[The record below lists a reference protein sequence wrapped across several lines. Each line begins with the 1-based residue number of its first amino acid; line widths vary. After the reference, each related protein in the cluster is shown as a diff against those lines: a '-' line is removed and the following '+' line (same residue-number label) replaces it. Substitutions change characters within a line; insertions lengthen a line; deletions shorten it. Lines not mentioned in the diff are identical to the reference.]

1 MLLTLDDLTGDFYL
15 AAVFSRSYVFKDLDT
30 LKQLLKDNHLE
41 EISGITNYKDSV
53 LNELNETKTKMII
66 TIVTIIINVF
76 ILLIATVFETIQYF
90 SWNKKQL
97 LRKIMVINS
106 SRSNVKFFNNF
117 YLTFYY
123 VSLHYAYFIWFKD
136 ITIHNNVYCYYST
149 FTSNSLYEYLKNTLK
164 I

>member
-1 MLLTLDDLTGDFYL
+1 
-15 AAVFSRSYVFKDLDT
+15 
-30 LKQLLKDNHLE
+30 
-41 EISGITNYKDSV
+41 
-53 LNELNETKTKMII
+53 MII

-97 LRKIMVINS
+97 LLRKIHGYS
-106 SRSNVKFFNNF
+106 LFSSNVR
-117 YLTFYY
+117 YLTISYSTFYY

-149 FTSNSLYEYLKNTLK
+149 FTSNCLY
-164 I
+164 